1 MGLEKWFLGSFVC
14 GKMVFSFNDEYL
26 EGRSS
31 SPMVKCF
38 QENKRI
44 EKCLNDDVCLKETFF
59 VFAEVYVL
67 IDNKSFYA
75 VTKCLHQQLQHILP
89 QTKVF

>member
-1 MGLEKWFLGSFVC
+1 MGFDALRAETRGLRSEKLSVGIHHFEILERPFL
-14 GKMVFSFNDEYL
+14 
-26 EGRSS
+26 
-31 SPMVKCF
+31 
-38 QENKRI
+38 
-44 EKCLNDDVCLKETFF
+44 CLKETFF

>member
-1 MGLEKWFLGSFVC
+1 MGLENGFKEVLFV
-14 GKMVFSFNDEYL
+14 VFSLNDENL

-59 VFAEVYVL
+59 VFSAEVYVL

-89 QTKVF
+89 QRKLF